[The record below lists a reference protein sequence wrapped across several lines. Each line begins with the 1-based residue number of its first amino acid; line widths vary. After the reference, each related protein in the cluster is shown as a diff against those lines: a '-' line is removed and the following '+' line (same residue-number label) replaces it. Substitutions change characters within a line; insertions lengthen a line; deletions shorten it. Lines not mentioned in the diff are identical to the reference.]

1 MSLFFF
7 LWFWLVVALI
17 YLVPAMLFVGLVA
30 AVTQLRKPE
39 ASRART
45 IARVCLAAAISGSV
59 VMALGL
65 LFAI

>member
-17 YLVPAMLFVGLVA
+17 YLVPAMLFIGLVA

-39 ASRART
+39 ARRART
-45 IARVCLAAAISGSV
+45 IARICLGAAISGSV
-59 VMALGL
+59 VVALGL
-65 LFAI
+65 RFAM